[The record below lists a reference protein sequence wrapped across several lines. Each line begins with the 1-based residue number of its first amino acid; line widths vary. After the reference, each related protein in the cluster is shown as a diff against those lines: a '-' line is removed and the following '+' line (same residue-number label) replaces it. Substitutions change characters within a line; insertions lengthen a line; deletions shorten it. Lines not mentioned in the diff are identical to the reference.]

1 MIDKNEAKEG
11 YEAVEEEDGICEG
24 CAFNGSHECLSDK
37 SIICVPED
45 REDGQE
51 VIFKK
56 KVSEYSHIEGR
67 TIESLGYCEKTGS
80 WEMALSNGKRLVFD
94 VESQCDH
101 DGFCECLDSL
111 IKLDIQDIRGADK

>member
-1 MIDKNEAKEG
+1 MTDRNDAPEG
-11 YEAVEEEDGICEG
+11 YEAFAEENGDCEG
-24 CAFNGSHECLSDK
+24 CAFHETHECLYDK
-37 SIICVPED
+37 SIICVPND
-45 REDGQE
+45 REDCTE

-56 KVSEYSHIEGR
+56 KGGIEGR

-80 WEMALSNGKRLVFD
+80 WEMALSGGKRLVFD

-111 IKLDIQDIRGADK
+111 IKLDVQDIGGNLK